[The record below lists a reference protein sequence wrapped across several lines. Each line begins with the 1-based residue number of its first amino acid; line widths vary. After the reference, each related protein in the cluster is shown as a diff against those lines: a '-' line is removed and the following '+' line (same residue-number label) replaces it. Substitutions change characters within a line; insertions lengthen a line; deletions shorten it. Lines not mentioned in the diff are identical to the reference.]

1 MRASRIVVRRE
12 TSIPLKHKDKGKE
25 WALDK
30 NDNYSTF
37 LKEYPKCPK
46 KGVIRIGKGDN
57 IPFTKN

>member
-1 MRASRIVVRRE
+1 MRRE